1 MKIPGLVCRSHKMS
15 PQSSWWYKS
24 FRDVH
29 CHWTTTNSGKNPE
42 FRWRAIASSH
52 ILCQWRDTREL
63 RSCVSY
69 SCHPLIL
76 LTAIYLSTGK
86 SLKAVSFCWAQH
98 GSQRRSRFNRLLMLL
113 ERLPFHSIDV
123 SHNFQRWTKLHVHS
137 DHHVFLSEKH

>member
-15 PQSSWWYKS
+15 PQSPWWYKS

-29 CHWTTTNSGKNPE
+29 CHWTTTKSGKKPE
-42 FRWRAIASSH
+42 FALRASSN
-52 ILCQWRDTREL
+52 ILCQWRDTQEL
-63 RSCVSY
+63 RSSVPY
-69 SCHPLIL
+69 SCHALFI
-76 LTAIYLSTGK
+76 LTAMNLSTGK

-113 ERLPFHSIDV
+113 ERFPFHSIDI